1 MNGAGESVKR
11 SLARVGL
18 AGLAGAFL
26 APLAVSFGVVAMF
39 GGGSALLIAGPALFA
54 VFVVVLMA
62 VTRVAPEASWLPSS
76 RGGRFVWAALVGGIG
91 FGLWLL
97 AWDITDEVHLGI
109 SQSQPLWLLLGVV
122 PFALVAGV
130 LLRRWYL
137 ALGSLVVFVAVSLV
151 LLHALAG
158 AVPSD
163 VDQRIA
169 AAQVDRSSLM
179 VTAVPGYEPVPQ
191 QRTWYLSSRSGSSY
205 IAVGPPLGT
214 TPGQCTY
221 GALTC
226 ETESPTLRYELFDDT
241 QQYIRVIG
249 TQETQIS
256 ASRTVDRDTL
266 RTAAQSA
273 HPASDDDI
281 RFMLPLPRPK
291 QDRSVMASVRDLAEA
306 MFGR

>member
-1 MNGAGESVKR
+1 MNGTGESAKR
-11 SLARVGL
+11 SLAQVGL

-26 APLAVSFGVVAMF
+26 APLAVSFGVIAMF
-39 GGGSALLIAGPALFA
+39 GGGSAVLVLAPVL
-54 VFVVVLMA
+54 FVVVLMA
-62 VTRVAPEASWLPSS
+62 VARVAPEASWLPAS
-76 RGGRFVWAALVGGIG
+76 RGGRFVWAALVGGVG

-97 AWDITDEVHLGI
+97 AWDITDEARLRV
-109 SQSQPLWLLLGVV
+109 SQSQPLWLLLGAV

-137 ALGSLVVFVAVSLV
+137 SLGSLVVFVAGSLV

-163 VDQRIA
+163 VDQRLA
-169 AAQVDRSSLM
+169 AAQLDRASLM
-179 VTAVPGYEPVPQ
+179 VTTVPGYEPMPQ
-191 QRTWYLSSRSGSSY
+191 QRTWHLSSRSGSSY

-226 ETESPTLRYELFDDT
+226 ETESPALRYEVFDDT

-249 TQETQIS
+249 AQEIRIS
-256 ASRTVDRDTL
+256 ASSTVDRDTL
-266 RTAAQSA
+266 RTAAQSTR
-273 HPASDDDI
+273 PATDDEI
-281 RFMLPLPRPK
+281 RLMLPLPRPTR
-291 QDRSVMASVRDLAEA
+291 DRSVMASVRELAVEL
-306 MFGR
+306 FGR